1 MEQDIKK
8 QIVGI
13 LEKDCRLSAE
23 EIAVMLGK
31 EIKEVE
37 LAIKELEK
45 EGILCGYHA
54 LVNWDKVD
62 APHFISLM
70 FTRSAAPICIM
81 VSASCGE
88 NTLSSASTGT

>member
-13 LEKDCRLSAE
+13 LEKDCRLSEE

-31 EIKEVE
+31 ETKEVE

-54 LVNWDKVD
+54 W
-62 APHFISLM
+62 
-70 FTRSAAPICIM
+70 
-81 VSASCGE
+81 
-88 NTLSSASTGT
+88 

>member
-13 LEKDCRLSAE
+13 LEKDCRLSEE

-31 EIKEVE
+31 ETKEVE

-45 EGILCGYHA
+45 
-54 LVNWDKVD
+54 D
-62 APHFISLM
+62 FM
-70 FTRSAAPICIM
+70 R
-81 VSASCGE
+81 VSCPGK
-88 NTLSSASTGT
+88 LG

>member
-13 LEKDCRLSAE
+13 LEKDCRLSEE

-31 EIKEVE
+31 ETKEVE

-45 EGILCGYHA
+45 EGIFPDPA
-54 LVNWDKVD
+54 
-62 APHFISLM
+62 AA
-70 FTRSAAPICIM
+70 RSK
-81 VSASCGE
+81 SH
-88 NTLSSASTGT
+88 

>member
-1 MEQDIKK
+1 MVSEIKNRRK
-8 QIVGI
+8 RTWNRISKNK
-13 LEKDCRLSAE
+13 LSEYSKKDCRLSAE

-31 EIKEVE
+31 ETKEVE

-62 APHFISLM
+62 DDTVTALIELK
-70 FTRSAAPICIM
+70 
-81 VSASCGE
+81 
-88 NTLSSASTGT
+88 